1 MSEDTSTN
9 VEQSAQTTE
18 ADSNVDYKTLYHQE
32 VKNSKSQRGRKQELE
47 LKMEQLELKSEE
59 DRQAKMIAEGKKD
72 ELLQEQSSRLKALE
86 KELGSFKQAEDSQKA
101 KLLEQIPED
110 NRMYYENMN
119 IEQQNVIPTISAII
133 KEDFKRKPFEDFKY
147 LLEELEPPIWLL
159 IIVFSL
165 NIIVSLIIARYFV
178 INENKNKF
186 NF

>member
-47 LKMEQLELKSEE
+47 SKMEQLELKSEE

-110 NRMYYENMN
+110 DRMYYENMN
-119 IEQQNVIPTISAII
+119 IEQLQHFLSKSAAQTVNPPEAVQGRSVVDSNMNDYM
-133 KEDFKRKPFEDFKY
+133 KKDTKY
-147 LLEELEPPIWLL
+147 QRDNYAAVLQKY
-159 IIVFSL
+159 
-165 NIIVSLIIARYFV
+165 A
-178 INENKNKF
+178 KNSRR
-186 NF
+186 